1 MKEKLKKL
9 NAKHGE
15 KIRFVLVGGFNTLL
29 DFAIFGVL
37 ANVVGIDKVVA
48 NIISTAI
55 CITISF
61 ILNYKFVWKS
71 EKSIAATAV
80 GFLVVSLF
88 SAWVVQSLVITG
100 VTALLGE
107 TGFTKLVAKACGSVA
122 GMITNYFG
130 YKFVFKKKP
139 EEQPEEQ
146 LVKKKPA
153 RKPKETSKK

>member
-71 EKSIAATAV
+71 EKSVAATAV
-80 GFLVVSLF
+80 GFLAVSLF

-100 VTALLGE
+100 VTAIVGE
-107 TGFTKLVAKACGSVA
+107 SSIGKLFAKACGSGI

-146 LVKKKPA
+146 PAKKKPA